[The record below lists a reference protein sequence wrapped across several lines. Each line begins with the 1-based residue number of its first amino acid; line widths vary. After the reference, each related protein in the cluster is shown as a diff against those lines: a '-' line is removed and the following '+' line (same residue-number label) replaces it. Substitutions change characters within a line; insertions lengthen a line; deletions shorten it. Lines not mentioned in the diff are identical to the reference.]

1 MEVSSMNWTSARTGA
16 GSKRKTRARHAGI
29 EALESRALLAD
40 GITPSPW
47 SPISA
52 VAGTPISSAV
62 FATYSV
68 SDPSGLPGTKWRA
81 KISFGD
87 GQVDKNVIPTQVGSG
102 FEFVDSHTYRTPGT
116 FTVTVMIAVPGSHL
130 PNDNT
135 VTTQVT
141 VTPQAPTPTPTPTG
155 TPPSAIGNFQASG
168 LNVRAKANT
177 PFRGNV
183 ARFSDPK
190 TRAQQFHA
198 MIDWGDGSAPTGG
211 QIRTQAKGRFLVV
224 GAHRYLQAGSF
235 QATVTIVSA
244 PGLEIAA
251 VDSVQ
256 VISRPRRR

>member
-1 MEVSSMNWTSARTGA
+1 M
-16 GSKRKTRARHAGI
+16 
-29 EALESRALLAD
+29 
-40 GITPSPW
+40 
-47 SPISA
+47 SA
-52 VAGTPISSAV
+52 VAGTTISSAV

-68 SDPSGLPGTKWRA
+68 SDPSGLPGNKWRA

-87 GQVDKNVIPTQVGSG
+87 GQVDKNVVPIQTASG
-102 FEFVDSHTYRTPGT
+102 FEFVDSHTYTRPGT
-116 FTVTVMIAVPGSHL
+116 YTVTVMIAVPLSHM

-141 VTPQAPTPTPTPTG
+141 VTPQSPTPSPTPTG
-155 TPPSAIGNFQASG
+155 TPPSAIGNFRASA
-168 LNVRAKANT
+168 LNVRAKANAT
-177 PFRGNV
+177 FRGNV

-190 TRAQQFHA
+190 TRAQQFQA
-198 MIDWGDGSAPTGG
+198 MIDWGDASAPTGG

-244 PGLEIAA
+244 TGLEIAA

-256 VISRPRRR
+256 VISGPHSR